1 MTAQPAGKLLH
12 FGLTSP
18 LLAGVVIMAI
28 CLASGWAISNLL
40 PPPHRPVVEII
51 DVPGPVVSEGAAKIP
66 TASAPP
72 IAPAPSTASA
82 IPTARAAQAVQAVQA
97 VLDLTMAPA
106 RESLTVV
113 QSWAFESEAD
123 AIDTTDR
130 STAHSK
136 GNRKLEARP
145 DLRGAPQGW
154 AYEAS
159 ANE

>member
-1 MTAQPAGKLLH
+1 MTAQPAAKLLH

-18 LLAGVVIMAI
+18 LVAGVVIMAI
-28 CLASGWAISNLL
+28 CLASGWAISKLL
-40 PPPHRPVVEII
+40 PPPRRPVVEII
-51 DVPGPVVSEGAAKIP
+51 DVPGPVVSEGVAKTP
-66 TASAPP
+66 TAP
-72 IAPAPSTASA
+72 IAPAAQ
-82 IPTARAAQAVQAVQA
+82 AAQAA
-97 VLDLTMAPA
+97 LDLTMAPA

-123 AIDTTDR
+123 TTDTTER

-136 GNRKLEARP
+136 GNKKKPDARP

-159 ANE
+159 ANQ

>member
-18 LLAGVVIMAI
+18 LLAGAVIMAI
-28 CLASGWAISNLL
+28 CLASGWGISKLL
-40 PPPHRPVVEII
+40 PQPRRPVVEII
-51 DVPGPVVSEGAAKIP
+51 DVPGPVVSEGAAK
-66 TASAPP
+66 T
-72 IAPAPSTASA
+72 STA
-82 IPTARAAQAVQAVQA
+82 PAVQAA
-97 VLDLTMAPA
+97 PDLTMAPA

-113 QSWAFESEAD
+113 QSWAFESEAGTT
-123 AIDTTDR
+123 DTTDR

-136 GNRKLEARP
+136 ANKRPGARPDARP

-154 AYEAS
+154 AYEAR

>member
-28 CLASGWAISNLL
+28 CLASGWAISKLL
-40 PPPHRPVVEII
+40 PPPRRPVVEII
-51 DVPGPVVSEGAAKIP
+51 DVPGPVVSEGAAKTSTAP
-66 TASAPP
+66 TALA
-72 IAPAPSTASA
+72 APAA
-82 IPTARAAQAVQAVQA
+82 
-97 VLDLTMAPA
+97 LDLTMAPA
-106 RESLTVV
+106 RESLTLV

-123 AIDTTDR
+123 TTDTMDR
-130 STAHSK
+130 STARSK
-136 GNRKLEARP
+136 GNKRLDARP

>member
-28 CLASGWAISNLL
+28 CLASGWAISKLL
-40 PPPHRPVVEII
+40 PPPRRPVVEII
-51 DVPGPVVSEGAAKIP
+51 DVPGPLVSEGAAKTSTAP
-66 TASAPP
+66 TAPA
-72 IAPAPSTASA
+72 APAA
-82 IPTARAAQAVQAVQA
+82 
-97 VLDLTMAPA
+97 LDPTMAPA
-106 RESLTVV
+106 RESLTLV

-123 AIDTTDR
+123 TTDTMDR
-130 STAHSK
+130 STARSK
-136 GNRKLEARP
+136 GNKRLDARP

>member
-18 LLAGVVIMAI
+18 LLVGVVIMAI
-28 CLASGWAISNLL
+28 CLASGWAISKLL
-40 PPPHRPVVEII
+40 PPPRRPVVEIL
-51 DVPGPVVSEGAAKIP
+51 DVPGPVVSEGAAKTSTAP
-66 TASAPP
+66 TALA
-72 IAPAPSTASA
+72 APAA
-82 IPTARAAQAVQAVQA
+82 
-97 VLDLTMAPA
+97 LDLTMAPA
-106 RESLTVV
+106 RESLTLV

-123 AIDTTDR
+123 TTATMDR
-130 STAHSK
+130 STARSK
-136 GNRKLEARP
+136 GNKRLDARP